1 MKVKYKEGDIF
12 VIPLSNGKY
21 AICQIIFAPK
31 GMFKKVISFCTL
43 SIQDDEKFNNDGF
56 LTPIFVDVFGKKT
69 QVIFTGNQNIRDGE
83 WKIIGSVNLTEDKK
97 KLKIFNYA
105 GGVYNGEVE
114 IKRIPVSEYH
124 NYTAMG
130 VLGFELVDN
139 ILTSI

>member
-130 VLGFELVDN
+130 VSGFELVDN

>member
-1 MKVKYKEGDIF
+1 
-12 VIPLSNGKY
+12 
-21 AICQIIFAPK
+21 
-31 GMFKKVISFCTL
+31 MFKKVISFCTL

-56 LTPIFVDVFGKKT
+56 LIPIFVDVFGKKT

-83 WKIIGSVNLTEDKK
+83 WKIIDSVNLTEDKK

-130 VLGFELVDN
+130 VSGFELVDN